1 MRDASSG
8 FEQRTFAS
16 NSFHFFSAFFFF
28 LLYFVGIFVLLIC
41 VQTSIIYILYY
52 FVSQFSVLFFALAYS
67 ESSRVSEDTIYTWK
81 FFGVFRNSSDFR
93 LRRNLFLFFFS
104 FLPGKLGIYFFMWHT
119 REETYFRI
127 LFL

>member
-1 MRDASSG
+1 MPAIL
-8 FEQRTFAS
+8 FI
-16 NSFHFFSAFFFF
+16 SFLPSFIF

-93 LRRNLFLFFFS
+93 LRRDLLLFFFLFFTGQTWNLFL
-104 FLPGKLGIYFFMWHT
+104 YVAHT
-119 REETYFRI
+119 
-127 LFL
+127 